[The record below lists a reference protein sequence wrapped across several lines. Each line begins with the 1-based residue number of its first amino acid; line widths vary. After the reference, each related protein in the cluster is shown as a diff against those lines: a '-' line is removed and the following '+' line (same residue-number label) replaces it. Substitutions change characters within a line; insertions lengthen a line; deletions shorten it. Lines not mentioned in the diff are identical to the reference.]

1 MREFKQNIQGNNLVL
16 LKAPNHYGLISSL
29 DPTALKKINGIFPLS
44 MLNDICILIGDIGQ
58 LHDYVMQVPEIAW
71 EIVDFEENA
80 LIIKY
85 PKGKNLPA
93 ELYTSDEGVKIM
105 LLKNH
110 PLEKPLY
117 NYGKGVLFS
126 FNLAKEIVD
135 QNLTH
140 FDYILNLSQ
149 SQFNLFNPKTM
160 QLGLNGEV
168 KFL

>member
-1 MREFKQNIQGNNLVL
+1 MKEFRQNIQHNNLVL
-16 LKAPNHYGLISSL
+16 LKLANRYGLISSL
-29 DPTALKKINGIFPLS
+29 DPVALNKINNFFPLS
-44 MLNDICILIGDIGQ
+44 QLNDFCILIGDIGQ
-58 LHDYVMQVPEIAW
+58 LYDYVDQVPQIAW
-71 EIVDFEENA
+71 DIVEFEENA

-85 PKGKNLPA
+85 PKGKNLPTA
-93 ELYTSDEGVKIM
+93 LHLPDQGVKIM

-117 NYGKGVLFS
+117 NYGKGVFFN
-126 FNLAKEIVD
+126 FNLAAEIVD

-140 FDYILNLSQ
+140 FDYVLNLSQ
-149 SQFNLFNPKTM
+149 SQFNLFDPKTM